1 MEEELK
7 LDQAVPTLTF
17 EPFTETKK
25 ESPKPEPI
33 YEEEAL
39 LSEQEKKQVEAFAEK
54 IDLNN
59 STLVLQYGAGAQK
72 KIADFSDKTLENV
85 RSKDL
90 GETGTMLAS
99 LVSELKQT
107 GEQEEEKGFFAS
119 FFKKSTGKLE
129 ALKARYEKAEGK
141 VDEIVDI
148 LTKHQVQLIQDAAM
162 LDQMYQLNQTYFKEL
177 SMYILANT
185 CTSVRCR
192 CKKRFFSVKHV
203 RSKILQT
210 GTMLASFL
218 KEKKRGRKRLFLQ
231 VFSREFHAQ
240 KDLNNSTLVHQ
251 YAAMLADV
259 KKTRSQIFLT
269 KQNVRSKDLGE
280 TGTMLASLVSELKQT
295 GEPEEEKGFFAS
307 FFKKSTGKLEALK
320 ARYEKAEGK
329 VDEIVDILT
338 KHQVQLIQDAAMLD
352 QMYQLNQTYFK
363 ELSMYILA
371 GKKKVD
377 KARQTELETL
387 RQKAIASGTQEDA
400 QAVSDY
406 SSMIERFEKK
416 VHDLEL
422 TRMVALQMAPQIRM
436 VQSNDTVMAE
446 KIQSTIVNTIPL
458 WKNQMVIAMGENHS
472 AQAAKAQKEV
482 TDMTNQLLLSN
493 AQKLKQTTVD
503 IRRESERGIV
513 DIETLRQTN
522 GILIDTMNEILKI
535 QQEGRKQRRQAQA
548 QLAQMEQQMKEK
560 LLEISK

>member
-25 ESPKPEPI
+25 EAPAPQQEMPKPEPI

-107 GEQEEEKGFFAS
+107 GE
-119 FFKKSTGKLE
+119 
-129 ALKARYEKAEGK
+129 
-141 VDEIVDI
+141 
-148 LTKHQVQLIQDAAM
+148 
-162 LDQMYQLNQTYFKEL
+162 
-177 SMYILANT
+177 
-185 CTSVRCR
+185 
-192 CKKRFFSVKHV
+192 
-203 RSKILQT
+203 
-210 GTMLASFL
+210 
-218 KEKKRGRKRLFLQ
+218 
-231 VFSREFHAQ
+231 
-240 KDLNNSTLVHQ
+240 
-251 YAAMLADV
+251 
-259 KKTRSQIFLT
+259 
-269 KQNVRSKDLGE
+269 
-280 TGTMLASLVSELKQT
+280 
-295 GEPEEEKGFFAS
+295 PEEEKGFLAS

-416 VHDLEL
+416 VHDLVL
-422 TRMVALQMAPQIRM
+422 TRIVALQKAPQIRM

-535 QQEGRKQRRQAQA
+535 QQEGREQRRQAQA

-560 LLEISK
+560 LLEISN

>member
-17 EPFTETKK
+17 EPFAETKK
-25 ESPKPEPI
+25 EAPAPQQEMPKPEPV

-107 GEQEEEKGFFAS
+107 GE
-119 FFKKSTGKLE
+119 
-129 ALKARYEKAEGK
+129 
-141 VDEIVDI
+141 
-148 LTKHQVQLIQDAAM
+148 
-162 LDQMYQLNQTYFKEL
+162 
-177 SMYILANT
+177 
-185 CTSVRCR
+185 
-192 CKKRFFSVKHV
+192 
-203 RSKILQT
+203 
-210 GTMLASFL
+210 
-218 KEKKRGRKRLFLQ
+218 
-231 VFSREFHAQ
+231 
-240 KDLNNSTLVHQ
+240 
-251 YAAMLADV
+251 
-259 KKTRSQIFLT
+259 
-269 KQNVRSKDLGE
+269 
-280 TGTMLASLVSELKQT
+280 
-295 GEPEEEKGFFAS
+295 PEEEKGFFAS
-307 FFKKSTGKLEALK
+307 IFKKSTGKLEALK

-535 QQEGRKQRRQAQA
+535 QQEGREQRRQAQA

>member
-25 ESPKPEPI
+25 EEPKPEPI

-107 GEQEEEKGFFAS
+107 GEPEEEKGFFAS
-119 FFKKSTGKLE
+119 IFKKSTGKLE
-129 ALKARYEKAEGK
+129 ALKARYEK
-141 VDEIVDI
+141 V
-148 LTKHQVQLIQDAAM
+148 
-162 LDQMYQLNQTYFKEL
+162 
-177 SMYILANT
+177 
-185 CTSVRCR
+185 
-192 CKKRFFSVKHV
+192 
-203 RSKILQT
+203 
-210 GTMLASFL
+210 
-218 KEKKRGRKRLFLQ
+218 
-231 VFSREFHAQ
+231 
-240 KDLNNSTLVHQ
+240 
-251 YAAMLADV
+251 
-259 KKTRSQIFLT
+259 
-269 KQNVRSKDLGE
+269 
-280 TGTMLASLVSELKQT
+280 
-295 GEPEEEKGFFAS
+295 
-307 FFKKSTGKLEALK
+307 
-320 ARYEKAEGK
+320 EGK

-535 QQEGRKQRRQAQA
+535 QQEGREQRRQAQA